1 MKQGFMKMISRLL
14 IVSLLMLPFQSI
26 QAGMVATDQV
36 STRTSAQADREMV
49 LNVINRADVASQI
62 QAMGIDAST
71 ARDRVAAMTDA
82 EVGSLANQ
90 IDSLPAG
97 ASSSNSWAWAAV
109 VVLAIVIWYYWK

>member
-36 STRTSAQADREMV
+36 SARTSVQANRDMV
-49 LNVINRADVASQI
+49 LSIINRADVASQI
-62 QAMGIDAST
+62 QAMGLDVST
-71 ARDRVAAMTDA
+71 ARDRVAAMTDD
-82 EVGSLANQ
+82 EVRSLANQ

-97 ASSSNSWAWAAV
+97 AKSSNGWAWAAV
-109 VVLAIVIWYYWK
+109 VIIAVLIWYNWK